1 MRRRRVLLGTLA
13 LGALWLAIGGSPLG
27 APVVSALGWALAAG
41 VFLMFMLRGHGLI
54 VMGVVVALL
63 AVLVGIAAALAG
75 GWAWTLLVPTLV
87 IVGAA
92 SGVVVAGRGDEG
104 VVGEGPRAPLP
115 DDWRRLDAGQDPTI
129 VATDDEP
136 R

>member
-1 MRRRRVLLGTLA
+1 MRRRRTLLGILA

-27 APVVSALGWALAAG
+27 APVVSSLGWALVAG
-41 VFLMFMLRGHGLI
+41 VFLMFMLRTRGLI

-63 AVLVGIAAALAG
+63 AALAGVAAALAG
-75 GWAWTLLVPTLV
+75 GWAWTLLLPALA

-92 SGVVVAGRGDEG
+92 SGVAVTGRGDEG

-115 DDWRRLDAGQDPTI
+115 DDWRRLDAGQDPTS
-129 VATDDEP
+129 VATGDEP